1 MRKRRLSVYAAGLLL
16 AAWGVEAQPALAGS
30 WPERTVRIVTP
41 FNPGISPD
49 AAARTFAD
57 ALTKAWKQPVIV
69 ENRPGADT
77 MLGTQGFLEAR
88 DSHTLLFTTHSTFT
102 VVPLLQAKVPYDPV
116 GDVRPISLA
125 VEDFIGVVAAPS
137 LQIGSLA
144 EFVQVARQR
153 PAQLNFY
160 AAPGSPYLAYLAF
173 ARRTELDTTFVPYTS
188 PVNAVS
194 DLSSGRIHIAVL
206 PLASV
211 LGAVQG
217 GKVKLLAVTNAER
230 SPAAPDVPTVGEQG
244 YPDFAFGGF
253 LGFFAPKDMLPELRE
268 RVASDVRTALKEPEM
283 TQRLTNIGLIARGTT
298 PAEFQKV
305 IDSQREKWSAI
316 AREHNIKPQ

>member
-1 MRKRRLSVYAAGLLL
+1 MTKRRLPLCAAGLLL
-16 AAWGVEAQPALAGS
+16 AGWGLAAQPALGN

-41 FNPGISPD
+41 FSPGISPD
-49 AAARTFAD
+49 AAARIFAD
-57 ALTKAWKQPVIV
+57 AFTAAWKQPVIV

-77 MLGTQGFLEAR
+77 MLGTQAFLEAR
-88 DSHTLLFTTHSTFT
+88 DSHTVLFTTHSTFT
-102 VVPLLQAKVPYDPV
+102 VIPLLRAKVPYDPA

-125 VEDFIGVVAAPS
+125 VEDFIGVVATPS

-144 EFVQVARQR
+144 QFVQVARQR

-173 ARRTELDTTFVPYTS
+173 AKRAEIDTTFVPYSS

-194 DLSSGRIHIAVL
+194 DLSEGRIHIAVL

-217 GKVKLLAVTNAER
+217 GKIKLVAVTNAER

-244 YPDFAFGGF
+244 YPDFTFGGF
-253 LGFFAPKDMLPELRE
+253 LGFFAPKEMAPQMHE
-268 RVASDVRTALKEPEM
+268 RIASDVHVVLKEPEM
-283 TQRLTNIGLIARGTT
+283 KQRMTNIGLIARGTT
-298 PAEFQKV
+298 PAEFQRV
-305 IDSQREKWSAI
+305 IDAQREKWSTI